1 MKTFLAVIAYALSL
15 FGIDVGSKIRIDHI
29 QDNGTDVLYSEVVA
43 QPTGTR
49 FECVRSASG
58 QCYYTVIRRQCVS
71 TPGTPAIDCTAQPA
85 ERFALA
91 KGDSR
96 HVTTLEGFRM
106 CVSAEAEA
114 ASPDCK

>member
-1 MKTFLAVIAYALSL
+1 MKTVLAILVYTLSL

-58 QCYYTVIRRQCVS
+58 QCYYPVCPERGAPPRGG
-71 TPGTPAIDCTAQPA
+71 PPADCLSRPAQ
-85 ERFALA
+85 RFALA
-91 KGDSR
+91 DGDSR
-96 HVTTLEGFRM
+96 RMPTRSSMRM
-106 CVSAEAEA
+106 CVSADAKVRGPGCE
-114 ASPDCK
+114 